1 MAKTTAA
8 PRQIEDLLQT
18 SNEQRIKLFSLVE
31 GLALFAVMLILLFA
45 GNGQQLQIG
54 LSICG
59 IAGTMLAITFAMRRS
74 RYVEWLIYLNLASIT
89 LMLSLTGP
97 IIGEVDGSVWVLFQV
112 PPLIATIVLNTSRA
126 TTIICI
132 ASMIILSLVIG
143 SEFTGIIPIKFLV
156 PKSALL
162 INFFCQ
168 LLVLAVI
175 AVTVRLLV
183 GRAKRAFAVVAQ
195 TEAKLEQQLA
205 KERELAL
212 QREQLNAQ
220 LSQSLAEISQRD
232 SQIQAEQA
240 AQAALRAQLRQ
251 LSLPVIPV
259 LKHTVVMPLVGDL
272 LATSSE
278 GIEETLL
285 AGASYH
291 RAKIAILD
299 VTGVPTIDTELGR
312 RLMQA
317 TAAARLLG
325 VQTIIAGIR
334 PDVAQT
340 LVSLGIDFRS
350 VVTVASLQDGVAIA
364 IKRLGMG

>member
-1 MAKTTAA
+1 MAETTTP
-8 PRQIEDLLQT
+8 PRQIEDMLQT

-31 GLALFAVMLILLFA
+31 GLALLAVMLILLVA
-45 GNGQQLQIG
+45 GNGQQVQIG
-54 LSICG
+54 LSICA
-59 IAGTMLAITFAMRRS
+59 IVGTMLAVTFALRRS
-74 RYVEWLIYLNLASIT
+74 RYVEWLIYINLASIT

-126 TTIICI
+126 TTVICI
-132 ASMIILSLVIG
+132 ASMIILSIIIG
-143 SEFTGIIPIKFLV
+143 GELTGLIPIRFLV

-168 LLVLAVI
+168 LLVLGII
-175 AVTVRLLV
+175 ATTVHLLV
-183 GRAKRAFAVVAQ
+183 GRAKRAFAVVAK
-195 TEAKLEQQLA
+195 TEAKLAQQLA
-205 KERELAL
+205 NERELAL

-240 AQAALRAQLRQ
+240 AQAALRDQLRQ

-259 LKHTVVMPLVGDL
+259 LKQTVVMPLIGEQ
-272 LATSSE
+272 LANSSE

-285 AGASYH
+285 NGISQH

-312 RLMQA
+312 RLIQA

-340 LVSLGIDFRS
+340 LVSLGIDFSS
-350 VVTVASLQDGVAIA
+350 VTTVASLQDGVAMA
-364 IKRLGMG
+364 IKRLGLG